1 MRVVQRAYRESTRA
15 VGAIICVLGIVIVV
29 VTLANGGGPL
39 SLGVIVGVA
48 FALLGALRVIIANR
62 LTPPD
67 GKT

>member
-1 MRVVQRAYRESTRA
+1 MRLVQRAYRESTRA